1 MPNPFFYGGRVNPE
15 QFVGRRAELQRIF
28 AGLEV
33 AHTGQ
38 LQSFSVVGP
47 RRIGKSALLFYITN
61 KFAAYLMQPALYRIG
76 YIELQDANCRTLGG
90 MLEIILKQ
98 LGVGQLSGKKTPLV
112 EFQDAIIELK
122 ARGVFPVVCLDEFEE
137 LTAHPDQFKPD
148 LYDSWRYLI
157 NQEAITFITASKSP
171 LIDLAQDRGPTS
183 PFFNVF
189 SHLPLG
195 ELTDDEARELIA
207 RGAECDRPFTSTEQ
221 SDALLLADKHPYK
234 LQLVSSLLYQAKADN
249 RVVDWAELRREFV
262 TQLQS
267 VGLEADM
274 GRTLKQVG
282 RPTKEGEPTE
292 SVTRRARFRTFSSV
306 FAFALYALAIA
317 LMIYSRNAPNE
328 QQWVVIIAAVFVL
341 VGIVLTLISFGVIPI
356 NDSERTV

>member
-15 QFVGRRAELQRIF
+15 QFVGRRAELQKIF

-38 LQSFSVVGP
+38 MQSFSVVGP

-61 KFAAYLMQPALYRIG
+61 KFAAHLVQPALHRFG

-90 MLEIILKQ
+90 MLETILKQ
-98 LGVGQLSGKKTPLV
+98 LGAGQLSGKKPPLV
-112 EFQDAIIELK
+112 EFQDAIIALK
-122 ARGVFPVVCLDEFEE
+122 TRGVFPVVCLDEFEE
-137 LTAHPDQFKPD
+137 LTDHPDQFKPD

-171 LIDLAQDRGPTS
+171 LIDLAQSHGPTS

-189 SHLPLG
+189 THMTLG
-195 ELTDDEARELIA
+195 ELTDGEARELIA
-207 RGAECDRPFTSTEQ
+207 RGANCDHPFTSTEQ
-221 SDALLLADKHPYK
+221 SDALLLASKHPYK
-234 LQLVSSLLYQAKADN
+234 LQLVGSLLYQAKADN
-249 RVVDWAELRREFV
+249 RAVNWAELRREFV

-267 VGLEADM
+267 VGLETDM
-274 GRTLKQVG
+274 GRMLKRVG
-282 RPTKEGEPTE
+282 RQKKEGA
-292 SVTRRARFRTFSSV
+292 SADLVTRRTRFRTFSSV
-306 FAFALYALAIA
+306 FAFALYVLAIV

-328 QQWVVIIAAVFVL
+328 QQ
-341 VGIVLTLISFGVIPI
+341 
-356 NDSERTV
+356 